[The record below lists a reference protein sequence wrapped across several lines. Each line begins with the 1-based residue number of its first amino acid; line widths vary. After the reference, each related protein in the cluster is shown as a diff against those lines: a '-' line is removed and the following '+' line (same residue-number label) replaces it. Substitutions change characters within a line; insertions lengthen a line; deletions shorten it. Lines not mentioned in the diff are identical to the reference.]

1 MINMGNKGIE
11 EKFDKNFVKQME
23 KKNYELNLNEKS
35 TQAFE
40 DIKKN
45 DEINYIDK
53 KEELKDIHK
62 MNKILQRYNPKLLE
76 NFELVNYC
84 LQYTIY

>member
-11 EKFDKNFVKQME
+11 EKFIKDFVKQRE
-23 KKNYELNLNEKS
+23 KRNCELNLNEKS

-53 KEELKDIHK
+53 KEEL
-62 MNKILQRYNPKLLE
+62 
-76 NFELVNYC
+76 
-84 LQYTIY
+84 